1 MKYIL
6 MVFLFTGVLGM
17 SGCGARSTSMG
28 DLTTYDGV
36 SREHPGDAHSL
47 AEQTA
52 RELSRRYPPGHTSLA
67 LVSAPGSFSETL
79 EAALRRQGFAVAG
92 PQQSADV
99 RVAYTLDAIQGEP
112 TCYLQVKTS
121 DGGRFGYVR
130 ELTNEP
136 GLPVTEP
143 PSVAPLPVEP
153 VLESR
158 PLPDMPV
165 AATTPQTSKTM
176 PPNTVHTTGT
186 ASRIAKRNGVPVA
199 DFCRWNNVKPRE
211 TLYAGHRVW
220 LHEPPVA
227 IPVAAPVP
235 PTPAAAPISPALTP
249 VAAAAPFPPEPSD
262 ETAAPSPVA
271 ATAEPLPQE
280 DIHQGEIPASDWNIE
295 PGGLR
300 AQLNAWASRA
310 GYQLVWKAGHDYDM
324 ESHAAFQG
332 EFPEAVK
339 KLFSGLQRAGYA
351 LRVTLYKGN
360 NVMEVGD
367 K

>member
-6 MVFLFTGVLGM
+6 MVFLFAGVLGM

-92 PQQSADV
+92 PEQSADV

-199 DFCRWNNVKPRE
+199 DFCRWNNVEPRE

-235 PTPAAAPISPALTP
+235 P
-249 VAAAAPFPPEPSD
+249 
-262 ETAAPSPVA
+262 SPVA
-271 ATAEPLPQE
+271 ATAEPLPRE
-280 DIHQGEIPASDWNIE
+280 DIHQGEIPTSEWNIE